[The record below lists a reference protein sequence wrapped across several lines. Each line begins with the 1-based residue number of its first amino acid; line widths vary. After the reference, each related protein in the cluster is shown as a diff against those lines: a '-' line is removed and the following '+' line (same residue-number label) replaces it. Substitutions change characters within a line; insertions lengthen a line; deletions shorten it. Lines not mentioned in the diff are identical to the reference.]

1 MKKNVLNTLSFLF
14 PSKVIRSKKFSK
26 NDVRHI
32 KENLALSLGNIYLIA
47 AIVLFVLVAGLFIYQ
62 NVKTNFRFPQIYGF
76 ASFIAYIMMM
86 SGSLLSIILLVLSK
100 ITGNRKRSIIYAR
113 IGGDVLFVCSAT
125 YMLLCILAD
134 AQMGF
139 ISKTESLSA
148 AIIFVAV
155 LVLIQQMFWA
165 DALILD
171 IATSIGLITLSII
184 CAYVY
189 KIQAVYYYIMVALVF
204 PLASYM
210 VVSLLF
216 FAESQKYKEALENE
230 RLYNHAYYDSLTHC
244 KNRHYLNRFL
254 KENKAR
260 WNNKDNINLLTIIF
274 DIDDFR
280 LYNTQFSHLGGDYCL
295 RSLCDAVRREFIS
308 PNLDFFRYGGE
319 EFLLFFEV
327 SDENEAIDNLK
338 RLQSSISNLK
348 IIAPTGAVK
357 DHVTVSIG
365 ATLVKGTK
373 GFDFQENMKII
384 DGYLY
389 QAKEAGKDVI
399 CYNGSML
406 D

>member
-1 MKKNVLNTLSFLF
+1 MKKKALNTPSFLF

-32 KENLALSLGNIYLIA
+32 KENLALSFGNIYLIS
-47 AIVLFVLVAGLFIYQ
+47 AIVLFVLVSGLLISQSF
-62 NVKTNFRFPQIYGF
+62 KTNFRFPQIYGY
-76 ASFIAYIMMM
+76 ASFTAHIIMM
-86 SGSLLSIILLVLSK
+86 SGTLLSIILLVLSK
-100 ITGNRKRSIIYAR
+100 ITGNRKRSIIYTR
-113 IGGDVLFVCSAT
+113 IGGDVLFISSAT

-148 AIIFVAV
+148 AIISVAI
-155 LVLIQQMFWA
+155 LVLIQQMFWL
-165 DALILD
+165 DAVILD

-189 KIQAVYYYIMVALVF
+189 DIKAVYYYIIVALVF
-204 PLASYM
+204 PLACYM

-216 FAESQKYKEALENE
+216 FAESQKYKETLENE
-230 RLYNHAYYDSLTHC
+230 RLYNRAYYDSLTHC
-244 KNRHYLNRFL
+244 KNRHYLDRFL
-254 KENKAR
+254 KENKSR
-260 WNNKDNINLLTIIF
+260 WNSRDNINLLTIIF

-295 RSLCDAVRREFIS
+295 KSLCDAVRREFVS

-319 EFLLFFEV
+319 EFVLFFEV
-327 SDENEAIDNLK
+327 SNEKEAIENLK
-338 RLQSSISNLK
+338 RLKSSISNLN
-348 IIAPTGAVK
+348 ITAPTGAVK

-373 GFDFQENMKII
+373 GFDFQDNMKII